1 MQLKGFQTGPPALA
15 VVIEEDPL
23 TCWSIKSCLTPG
35 FDVHE
40 FHSLEEAAAL
50 LEREDLRVVVCGAPL
65 VERHPS
71 ALGELAEVPGRIVIA
86 LVVDSSLPMPANV
99 VVLEKPFALARLT
112 QVIESR
118 ASGIGR

>member
-1 MQLKGFQTGPPALA
+1 MQQRGFQSVPPALA

-23 TCWSIKSCLTPG
+23 TCWSVKSCLNPD

-50 LEREDLRVVVCGAPL
+50 LEREDLRVVVCGTPL
-65 VERHPS
+65 VEHDPS
-71 ALGELAEVPGRIVIA
+71 ALGELAEVPGRIVVA

-99 VVLEKPFALARLT
+99 VVLEKPFALARLA
-112 QVIESR
+112 QIIESR
-118 ASGIGR
+118 ASEIRR

>member
-1 MQLKGFQTGPPALA
+1 MQERGLQSGPPALA

-23 TCWSIKSCLTPG
+23 TCWSVKSCLNPG

-65 VERHPS
+65 AEHHPS
-71 ALGELAEVPGRIVIA
+71 VLGELADVPGRIVIA

-99 VVLEKPFALARLT
+99 VVLEKPFALARLA
-112 QVIESR
+112 QLVESR
-118 ASGIGR
+118 AGRIGR